1 MRTISTAACT
11 LVTQRSLDQ
20 GPKAPPDRSNP
31 CRIDLVHSAIHLSY
45 AIDYGQPSL
54 LTEALAVVCLHD
66 PWPMNILLP
75 SGTLARSQPDEVL
88 LSALDLLTAMRED
101 TTILSAV

>member
-1 MRTISTAACT
+1 
-11 LVTQRSLDQ
+11 
-20 GPKAPPDRSNP
+20 
-31 CRIDLVHSAIHLSY
+31 
-45 AIDYGQPSL
+45 
-54 LTEALAVVCLHD
+54 
-66 PWPMNILLP
+66 MNILLP